1 MIKEQLNDMKYELTS
16 IVNEQTFSNP
26 TTKDIVVDK
35 YLIERII
42 ALMDKAK
49 SEIGSAEARACRGTW

>member
-1 MIKEQLNDMKYELTS
+1 MIKEQLNHMKYELTS
-16 IVNEQTFSNP
+16 ILNEQTFSNP
-26 TTKDIVVDK
+26 TTKDIMVDK

-49 SEIGSAEARACRGTW
+49 NEI